1 MANTTI
7 TVPVIIVSNNFDWFS
22 QVGNKIALLKF
33 Q

>member
-7 TVPVIIVSNNFDWFS
+7 NVPVIFVSNNFDWFS
-22 QVGNKIALLKF
+22 QEANKIALLKF